1 MTPRFDQQLKNP
13 FSRIP
18 PPPPATSENITMT
31 SARNQAAAMK
41 REQAIRTTAR
51 IGGFCARHLLA
62 TLVMVSALC
71 VLWTVTYFALL
82 IWAAVSGGGLGG
94 PASYPLGLLLALVGG
109 TVVSLTLFLPA
120 TALAEW
126 IAKRRGLP
134 ILAQIPISIAIL
146 AALCLLVVGIV
157 IATGMQATFRGIAS
171 GFTLLFLA
179 HLPPLGF
186 YWWVAQSGPL
196 FVSLYKRLRKPA
208 EDH

>member
-1 MTPRFDQQLKNP
+1 
-13 FSRIP
+13 
-18 PPPPATSENITMT
+18 MT
-31 SARNQAAAMK
+31 SARNQAAAMN
-41 REQAIRTTAR
+41 RELAIRTAAR

-82 IWAAVSGGGLGG
+82 IWAAVSGGGLGS

-109 TVVSLTLFLPA
+109 TLISLALFLPA

-146 AALCLLVVGIV
+146 AALCLLVVGIA
-157 IATGMQATFRGIAS
+157 IAAGMQATFRS
-171 GFTLLFLA
+171 GAAGFAMLFLA
-179 HLPPLGF
+179 HLLPLGL
-186 YWWVAQSGPL
+186 YWWIAQSGPL
-196 FVSLYKRLRKPA
+196 LVSFYKQLCRLLRA
-208 EDH
+208 EN

>member
-1 MTPRFDQQLKNP
+1 MHRGH
-13 FSRIP
+13 
-18 PPPPATSENITMT
+18 
-31 SARNQAAAMK
+31 
-41 REQAIRTTAR
+41 AIRTTTR

-62 TLVMVSALC
+62 TLVMVSTLC

-82 IWAAVSGGGLGG
+82 IWAAVSGGGLGSL
-94 PASYPLGLLLALVGG
+94 ASYPLGLLLALVGG

-157 IATGMQATFRGIAS
+157 IAAGMQATFRGIAS

-179 HLPPLGF
+179 HLPPLGL

-196 FVSLYKRLRKPA
+196 LVSFYKRLRKPA

>member
-1 MTPRFDQQLKNP
+1 MTPRFEQQLKNP

-18 PPPPATSENITMT
+18 PPATSGNIAMT
-31 SARNQAAAMK
+31 SARNQAAAMN
-41 REQAIRTTAR
+41 REQAIRTAAR

-82 IWAAVSGGGLGG
+82 IWAAVSGGGLGS
-94 PASYPLGLLLALVGG
+94 PANYPLGLLLALVGG
-109 TVVSLTLFLPA
+109 TLISLALFLPA

-146 AALCLLVVGIV
+146 AALCLLVVGIA
-157 IATGMQATFRGIAS
+157 IAAGMQATFRS
-171 GFTLLFLA
+171 GAAGFAMLFLA
-179 HLPPLGF
+179 HLLPLGL
-186 YWWVAQSGPL
+186 YWWIAQSGPL
-196 FVSLYKRLRKPA
+196 LVSFYKQLCRLLRA
-208 EDH
+208 EN